1 MHSAVD
7 NFTLIM
13 KANLRL
19 LHLKGFVYYYRLQ
32 FQNGFDYILHALH
45 LENLI
50 GVQNLLQKYGIIQ
63 KGDNRLG

>member
-19 LHLKGFVYYYRLQ
+19 QLKGFVYYYRLQ
-32 FQNGFDYILHALH
+32 FQNRFDFILHALH
-45 LENLI
+45 LEYLI
-50 GVQNLLQKYGIIQ
+50 GVQNVLQMYGIIQ